1 MAMRMLSLLLAL
13 VIGIAGC
20 GTSSPPRANGSAL
33 AADGSSLDAV
43 VKRTFTAYGFRLQS
57 GRVLPETTLAYE
69 TYGRLAP
76 DGRNAILITHGF
88 TSSGHAAGKYSTA
101 DPSPGWWDGLIGPGK
116 AIDTGRYFVVSSNM
130 LGSSY
135 GSTGPSSVNPATS
148 KPYGPDFPAIT
159 VRDIVEAQRLL
170 LSALGVNHLVAV
182 AGPSYGGIQA
192 FQWAVTY
199 PEFMSGVVPVVS
211 QPRTRGMTS
220 TDELTT
226 RFAKDPNWNGGWHYD
241 RGGILPTLTEVRVET
256 LMRYG
261 ANEMLS
267 VTIPDPAQREAAIR
281 QRAEAWAREFDPNSM
296 VTLRRALETFD
307 TESEFGKIRA
317 KVLYVLSRTDKLF
330 PPSIAPDVMDKL
342 AKAGVDA
349 TYVEIDSEFGHL
361 ASGPEWAKWGPAVK
375 AFLDSLE
382 R

>member
-1 MAMRMLSLLLAL
+1 MALRLLALLLAF
-13 VIGIAGC
+13 VIGLAGC
-20 GTSSPPRANGSAL
+20 TTAPPRGNGSAL
-33 AADGSSLDAV
+33 VADTGPLDPV

-57 GRVLPETTLAYE
+57 GQVLPEMTLAYE

-88 TSSGHAAGKYSTA
+88 TSSGHAAGKYS
-101 DPSPGWWDGLIGPGK
+101 PSDNAPGWWDGLIGPGK
-116 AIDTGRYFVVSSNM
+116 AIDTNRYFVVSSNM

-135 GSTGPSSVNPATS
+135 GSTAPASINPATG
-148 KPYGPDFPAIT
+148 KRYGPDFPAIT
-159 VRDIVEAQRLL
+159 VRDIVGAQRLL
-170 LSALGVNHLVAV
+170 LAALGVNHLVAV

-199 PEFMSGVVPVVS
+199 PEFMAGVVPVVS
-211 QPRTRGMTS
+211 QPRTRGTRS
-220 TDELTT
+220 TEELTS
-226 RFAKDPNWNGGWHYD
+226 RFEKDANWNGGWHYE
-241 RGGILPTLTEVRVET
+241 RGGIVATMTELRYET
-256 LMRYG
+256 LLRYG
-261 ANEMLS
+261 ANEMYA
-267 VTIPDPAQREAAIR
+267 VAHPDQAQREAFIR

-307 TESEFGKIRA
+307 TEPELARIRA

-349 TYVEIDSEFGHL
+349 KYFEIDSDFGHS
-361 ASGPEWAKWGPAVK
+361 ASGPEWAKWGPTLK